1 MLPRE
6 TIHLPF
12 DAEPYRMA
20 MGLTAP
26 PVSELI
32 ELDDR
37 YIDEMAERKRLLAE
51 QRAEVLIAMPGS
63 EAACREALDRLS
75 TYLPDRFPSM
85 FVRDG
90 DMLLSVPTGER
101 CNVANAAGD
110 PLEIAGRLVQED
122 LCLIDPTDAGP
133 ILMAGVVC
141 FPSRWR
147 LADKIGKP
155 LPAVHEHVPLYAERL
170 ARPVDRFMAHVKP
183 GKLAVRLNWS
193 IMDDPA
199 LFQLGGKFRRERNDA
214 VTIDNASEVLHLRV
228 ERQSLSL
235 LPISGYVLFGI
246 RVHVY
251 PLWTITRQ
259 PELAARLA
267 GAVRQLPQEMANYK
281 SLLPFRDALLA
292 HLDRRAMAA

>member
-6 TIHLPF
+6 KIHLPF

-20 MGLTAP
+20 MGLTAHAP
-26 PVSELI
+26 SELI

-37 YIDEMAERKRLLAE
+37 YPAEMGERRRLLAAH
-51 QRAEVLIAMPGS
+51 RDEVLIAAPGS
-63 EAACREALDRLS
+63 EAAGREMLS
-75 TYLPDRFPSM
+75 HLAIYLPARFPEIFARTPGALVNRM
-85 FVRDG
+85 TDETLTLA
-90 DMLLSVPTGER
+90 DH
-101 CNVANAAGD
+101 D
-110 PLEIAGRLVQED
+110 PLELAGRLVQED

-147 LADKIGKP
+147 LAEKIGKP
-155 LPAVHEHVPLYAERL
+155 LPSVHEHVPLYAERL
-170 ARPVDRFMAHVKP
+170 ARPVDRFMAYVKP

-199 LFQLGGKFRRERNDA
+199 LFQLAGKFRGEHNA
-214 VTIDNASEVLHLRV
+214 AITPDNASEGLFLRV

-235 LPISGYVLFGI
+235 LPDSGYVLFGI

-251 PLWTITRQ
+251 KLARVVAQ
-259 PELAARLA
+259 PAIAARLA
-267 GAVRQLPQEMANYK
+267 AAVRELPEEMARYK
-281 SLLPFRDALLA
+281 SLLPFRDALLT
-292 HLDRRAMAA
+292 HLDRIAT